1 MIRMIRTSK
10 SYKDEGKETPTD
22 KVLQLG
28 NTNYL
33 EAFIQALGR
42 KQASEIVHGCCI
54 FHGRR

>member
-1 MIRMIRTSK
+1 MIRMILQ
-10 SYKDEGKETPTD
+10 GKETPTD